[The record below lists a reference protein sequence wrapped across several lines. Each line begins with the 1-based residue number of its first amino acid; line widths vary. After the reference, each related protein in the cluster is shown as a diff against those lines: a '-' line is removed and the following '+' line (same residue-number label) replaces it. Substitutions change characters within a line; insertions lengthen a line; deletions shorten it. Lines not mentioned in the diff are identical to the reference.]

1 MPVLVPIRSV
11 TGATDETPF
20 KLNVEKAKELLEKD
34 ADKRSEQ
41 YLELQKEFR
50 DTSPFTMIYQLN
62 EVAVVSNK
70 VKDFIISPD
79 TNYVLKAS
87 KE

>member
-1 MPVLVPIRSV
+1 M
-11 TGATDETPF
+11 
-20 KLNVEKAKELLEKD
+20 EKD
-34 ADKRSEQ
+34 ADKRAQE
-41 YLELQKEFR
+41 YLDIQKEFR
-50 DTSPFTMIYQLN
+50 DTSPFTMLYQLN